1 MYTDRIGV
9 GPRALAVI
17 IDSAIFILIGCCVG
31 IVFALASG
39 GDETDSTSA
48 ASLLINCLSS
58 VAYFAYFI
66 LMEGN
71 SGQTLGKKVV
81 KIKVV
86 KEDGSPLTMGDSV
99 IRNLLR
105 IVDGFLV
112 YLVGAIFV
120 WTSPAKQRLGDKL
133 AKTIVVGVGPTAQQ
147 SQIEEP
153 PLPRF

>member
-17 IDSAIFILIGCCVG
+17 IDGAIFFLIACCLG
-31 IVFALASG
+31 IVLSLGSDGDAMDTTSG
-39 GDETDSTSA
+39 L
-48 ASLLINCLSS
+48 SLVINCLWSL
-58 VAYFAYFI
+58 AYFAYYI
-66 LMEGN
+66 LLESN

-86 KEDGSPLTMGDSV
+86 KEDGSAITMGDAV
-99 IRNLLR
+99 VRNILR
-105 IVDGFLV
+105 IVDGFAF
-112 YLVGAIFV
+112 YLVGAVFV